1 MKTWQ
6 MWQTDLRVY
15 KAREKKEGKQKH
27 KLMLYSYN
35 KNLKQFQNQ
44 YSLSI
49 PHETFGFLTFSK
61 SIKRSLYVTIMSRTS
76 FRVNPLY
83 SLSEEVVY
91 VTIENPAFCLFLY
104 LTGVHFRGELQPVGD
119 VSEQK
124 LKS

>member
-1 MKTWQ
+1 

-15 KAREKKEGKQKH
+15 KAREKKEGKQKQ
-27 KLMLYSYN
+27 MLYSYN